1 VTTLYSNLR
10 RNPKA
15 KTIFMKK
22 VNNFAKFLH
31 VTNFQK
37 IEKVPSSSSSSSS
50 DTSKEKAVGAKN
62 LIKKRG

>member
-1 VTTLYSNLR
+1 
-10 RNPKA
+10 
-15 KTIFMKK
+15 
-22 VNNFAKFLH
+22 